1 MAGIDNNQVESKK
14 ASEAQTTESE
24 QPDSE
29 AAQQQKPPGQMT
41 DEQARGWSMLCHL
54 GAFAGLIIPLGNI
67 IAPLVFWFIKKEESA
82 FVDDQGKESLNFQI
96 SLTIYFLI
104 AGIAGMFVWLLL
116 GRVLLSIVGIFG
128 IVFVIIAAVKA
139 NRGEKYRY
147 PRCIRFIK

>member
-1 MAGIDNNQVESKK
+1 MAGIDDNQAKSKK
-14 ASEAQTTESE
+14 ASEAQATEKG

-29 AAQQQKPPGQMT
+29 AAQEQKPPGQMS

-67 IAPLVFWFIKKEESA
+67 IAPLVFWLIKREESA

-96 SLTIYFLI
+96 SLTIYFLV
-104 AGIAGMFVWLLL
+104 AGMLVWLLI
-116 GRVLLSIVGIFG
+116 GFVLLPIVGIFG
-128 IVFVIIAAVKA
+128 IVFVVIAAVKA

-147 PRCIRFIK
+147 PLCIRFIK